1 MNPFESLPT
10 ITDRNVA
17 SFFITFQSYRSKSRL
32 FPSSSNQG
40 SGEDNLVI
48 PNNPSSSS
56 YLNQPSPSLSTGM
69 PTSSA
74 TLQPSPCGPIP
85 SSFGVIPGST
95 NVGTIGNHAGL
106 GLASSS
112 SLSNSSSIPAKGKHP
127 NRFSGLF
134 GLSAKVSSVTFLV
147 IFEVWLLITAIICI
161 QNFIFFQ
168 YHRKTRWVPWVINSI
183 LTQGW
188 EFQSYSI
195 VK

>member
-1 MNPFESLPT
+1 MYDISDYYRRNCST
-10 ITDRNVA
+10 IFC
-17 SFFITFQSYRSKSRL
+17 FFLQSYRGKSRL

-40 SGEDNLVI
+40 SGEDNLVT
-48 PNNPSSSS
+48 PNNYNNPSSSS
-56 YLNQPSPSLSTGM
+56 YLNQPSPSLSTGI
-69 PTSSA
+69 PTSST

-134 GLSAKVSSVTFLV
+134 GLSAKVSSLNIHV
-147 IFEVWLLITAIICI
+147 LLK
-161 QNFIFFQ
+161 
-168 YHRKTRWVPWVINSI
+168 YHFNN
-183 LTQGW
+183 
-188 EFQSYSI
+188 
-195 VK
+195 